1 MKKDLF
7 WVFYYNDDIYES
19 VAAAMSFHKS
29 KEGALKAMRKHE
41 AECKAE
47 FNDYINAL
55 DEEAREYTGK
65 YNNRKEWFI
74 KSEVLED

>member
-7 WVFYYNDDIYES
+7 WVFYYNDNTYES
-19 VAAAMSFHKS
+19 ASVAMSFHKS

-74 KSEVLED
+74 KSEVVED

>member
-7 WVFYYNDDIYES
+7 WVFYYNSSIHES
-19 VAAAMSFHKS
+19 ASAAMSFHKS

-47 FNDYINAL
+47 FIEYITTL
-55 DEEAREYTGK
+55 DEEAREYAGK
-65 YNNRKEWFI
+65 YNDHKEWFI